1 MYDTAVVLGGVKEKG
16 NGTVIESHPIT
27 TPLACGKLAYVTSG
41 GALALCTSSATPA
54 RGITGA
60 PNADGLTQALIVR
73 GTKVGVA
80 VADALTIAIGET
92 VYHVNA
98 SGVLTNSASSATAK
112 NAKFSSA
119 GKLLA
124 YDPLTKTTLASN
136 VTSAAYIDFPGG
148 LN

>member
-1 MYDTAVVLGGVKEKG
+1 MYSSAVVLGMPKEKG
-16 NGTVIESHPIT
+16 NGTVIESYPIT
-27 TPLACGKLAYVTSG
+27 TPLQCGKFAYVTSAG
-41 GALALCTSSATPA
+41 VLALCTSSSTPA

-60 PNADGLTQALIVR
+60 PNADGKTQALIVR
-73 GTKVGVA
+73 GTKVGVQ

-98 SGVLTNSASSATAK
+98 SGVLTNSSSSATAK

-119 GKLLA
+119 GKLQA
-124 YDPLTKTTLASN
+124 YDPLTKTVLAAN